1 MPYRYFIYKV
11 TNVEFIY
18 KVTNVEFI
26 YKVTNVE
33 FVCGKVEDVMRGL
46 LSKYAA
52 QVV

>member
-1 MPYRYFIYKV
+1 MPLRYFIH
-11 TNVEFIY
+11 

-46 LSKYAA
+46 LSKYAV
-52 QVV
+52 QVLYIQSDQR